1 VRRPASAAAA
11 LLLCGCTG
19 VQTPLDPAGEQA
31 ASIHTIWT
39 LMLWVCGF
47 FYVLVIAGLVWAIW
61 RNRRVAGGAPQA
73 STHDPGMERGLA
85 IWSAMIFVGLTVLAT
100 WSFFVDR
107 SLASTHEQNA
117 LHLRVTGYQWW
128 WKVEYQEGPHPWWFE
143 TANEIHLPVGKTARI
158 ELESGDVIHSFWV
171 PNLSGKMDLIPGRHN
186 VLDVTP
192 TRVGVYRG
200 QCAEF
205 CGFQHAHM
213 ALTVIVEPQARFD
226 AWRLHQLQ
234 PASTPATPDAQ
245 FGQQVFQS
253 RACGMCHTIAG
264 TDAGGRM
271 APNLTHIAS
280 RPTIAAGT
288 MPMSKGALAG
298 WISDPQ
304 GIKPGSKMPDVP
316 LTTTES
322 SAVVAY
328 LSSLQ

>member
-1 VRRPASAAAA
+1 VKRSASAAAA

-39 LMLWVCGF
+39 LMMWVCGF
-47 FYVLVIAGLVWAIW
+47 FYVLVIAFLLWAIW
-61 RNRRVAGGAPQA
+61 RGRRVSGGEPLAMA
-73 STHDPGMERGLA
+73 HDPGLERGLT
-85 IWSAMIFVGLTVLAT
+85 IWAVMIFAGLTLLTT

-107 SLASTHEQNA
+107 SLASTHDQNA

-128 WKVEYQEGPHPWWFE
+128 WKVEYRQGPHPWWFE

-213 ALTVIVEPQARFD
+213 ALTVIVEPSLA
-226 AWRLHQLQ
+226 
-234 PASTPATPDAQ
+234 
-245 FGQQVFQS
+245 G
-253 RACGMCHTIAG
+253 RACPRFRRTIPRPRFRAIS
-264 TDAGGRM
+264 TKCQSGGIQDGSSSFDSITRRPRGVSNFQRASPP
-271 APNLTHIAS
+271 APSSTF
-280 RPTIAAGT
+280 
-288 MPMSKGALAG
+288 
-298 WISDPQ
+298 
-304 GIKPGSKMPDVP
+304 P
-316 LTTTES
+316 LPVATCVVNSTES
-322 SAVVAY
+322 PCLY
-328 LSSLQ
+328 QRR